1 MLLPC
6 PTLAVGFFAERWN
19 ERAGADSKGL
29 PDSLPVTFDSFPIP
43 RRPSR
48 LAVNLLAA
56 AESSISMHSSL
67 DREAFQQLLANAF
80 AVQESQ
86 INSRSLSAIMEVHRL
101 VTRGE
106 LDVDGAM
113 HHLVEAARN
122 VADAT
127 GAAIGLLKGDKLTYR
142 AGSGSAASCIGSQV
156 TASLTVSA
164 DNKTKREILRVE
176 NALADS
182 RIDAAICRQFGVQSL
197 LILPIYHAGALA
209 GVLEVLFSEAHTF
222 EDCEVRTYR
231 LMTRQIEAAMLQAEQ
246 EKHRPEELPTIPHAI
261 QPIASQAETLLNH
274 SESLAGLLTRH
285 SINEPRGAVLAA
297 AMKLPTLKRPAIAT
311 QGIRRAQEV
320 RWPGRKRTLALA
332 AVAMALGIA
341 GWLAY
346 NSLLPGSPM
355 DSSARP
361 TSTVTGQQA
370 RPNAPE
376 GLLGKTTTAI
386 QPAPVPAKEARPGL
400 RRVRVGTN
408 EVDYIGEDVTVRL
421 FTYQPPP
428 QRRPAGNS
436 RVQYIGDDV
445 TVRYFPPSPAAKS
458 GTR

>member
-1 MLLPC
+1 M
-6 PTLAVGFFAERWN
+6 
-19 ERAGADSKGL
+19 
-29 PDSLPVTFDSFPIP
+29 
-43 RRPSR
+43 
-48 LAVNLLAA
+48 
-56 AESSISMHSSL
+56 SMHSSL

-80 AVQESQ
+80 AVQESK
-86 INSRSLSAIMEVHRL
+86 INSQSLSAIMEVQRL

-113 HHLVEAARN
+113 HHLVEAARD

-127 GAAIGLLKGDKLTYR
+127 GVAIGLLKGDRLTYK
-142 AGSGSAASCIGSQV
+142 AGSGSAASYIGRQV

-164 DNKTKREILRVE
+164 DNCTKREILRVE
-176 NALADS
+176 NALADP
-182 RIDAAICRQFGVQSL
+182 RTDAAICRQFGAQSL

-222 EDCEVRTYR
+222 QDCEVRTYR
-231 LMTRQIEAAMLQAEQ
+231 LMTRQIEAAMLQAAQFKQ
-246 EKHRPEELPTIPHAI
+246 EKNRTEVLPSVPHPV
-261 QPIASQAETLLNH
+261 QPIASQSETPLNH
-274 SESLAGLLTRH
+274 TESLPSLLTRH
-285 SINEPRGAVLAA
+285 SIDEPRRAALAA
-297 AMKLPTLKRPAIAT
+297 AMTLPTLQRPAFAT

-346 NSLLPGSPM
+346 NSLLPGSPL

-376 GLLGKTTTAI
+376 GLPGKTATAI
-386 QPAPVPAKEARPGL
+386 QPAPVPEKEVRPGL
-400 RRVRVGTN
+400 RRVRVSKN

-436 RVQYIGDDV
+436 RIQYIGDDV
-445 TVRYFPPSPAAKS
+445 TVRYFTPNPAARS
-458 GTR
+458 GSR